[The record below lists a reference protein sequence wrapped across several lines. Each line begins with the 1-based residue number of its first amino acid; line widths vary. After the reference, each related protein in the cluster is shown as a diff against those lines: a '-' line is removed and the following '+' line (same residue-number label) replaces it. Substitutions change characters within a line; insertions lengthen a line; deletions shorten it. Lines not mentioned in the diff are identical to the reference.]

1 MALEKDDVVIH
12 LRCGDIMTGG
22 GGDQMGFYSF
32 DYYANIINRYVIP
45 DTLNDR
51 WPLTDRLPP
60 WAAVAVGRHPAAGT
74 VYIVGNVAKSNSGT
88 TFVATPHSPCLVCEF
103 DCLYSQ
109 VTSKIP
115 RQPTHRAPP
124 TSTA

>member
-1 MALEKDDVVIH
+1 MALSEHFAQHRLPRMALEKDDVVIH

-51 WPLTDRLPP
+51 WPLTACHHAPCTMGRYRGRQAPGCWHRVYRGQRCQIQLRYYVCGH
-60 WAAVAVGRHPAAGT
+60 AAFT
-74 VYIVGNVAKSNSGT
+74 V
-88 TFVATPHSPCLVCEF
+88 
-103 DCLYSQ
+103 
-109 VTSKIP
+109 P
-115 RQPTHRAPP
+115 RV
-124 TSTA
+124 